1 MRAGRLRYRA
11 AIQKVPKTASAT
23 GAPIAGAAETFAN
36 VWADLEPMT
45 GSATGRSYQ
54 TTGEPF
60 GGGRETARQLW
71 TVTLRYLA
79 GVLTTMRVLFTDGPA
94 AGRPLEIVAVE
105 NVRGR
110 QREMQLT
117 CLEMRTAGTP

>member
-11 AIQKVPKTASAT
+11 TIQTVPKTASAT
-23 GAPIAGAAETFAN
+23 GAPIAGTAETFAN
-36 VWADLEPMT
+36 IWADVEPLT

-71 TVTLRYLA
+71 VVTMRYLA
-79 GVLTTMRVLFTDGPA
+79 GVLPNMQVLFTDGPA
-94 AGRPLEIVAVE
+94 AVRPLDIVAVE

-117 CLEMRTAGTP
+117 CLEMRTTGTP